1 MGYAETLVTA
11 QKELAYMTYSAG
23 NAEKERLESKRTVG
37 DSMPAP
43 IGSMCL
49 DAAGQRQPKDSM
61 LPPKKRK
68 HKALEAPEQS
78 PSLLLSEPSVAFA
91 RDSQR
96 TASVRR
102 QKGGE
107 ERGSAVKEDADLEAD
122 ARLALALQEEENVR
136 HATASR
142 SAYLPRLRLPALIA
156 EKDAHTRVCR
166 PVPVA
171 GDPSQG
177 LKAKKHWQGAQIAAR
192 AGGGGP
198 WL

>member
-78 PSLLLSEPSVAFA
+78 PSLLLSEPSVACA

-136 HATASR
+136 HA
-142 SAYLPRLRLPALIA
+142 LPAARLA
-156 EKDAHTRVCR
+156 ADSPRGVGEKALTAQEKSDLRAA
-166 PVPVA
+166 VA
-171 GDPSQG
+171 GKNSEQVNALSTFVP
-177 LKAKKHWQGAQIAAR
+177 
-192 AGGGGP
+192 
-198 WL
+198 